1 VKSPETYKRQARI
14 MKAMAHETRLMIVDR
29 LREGECTVSE
39 LTELVGSE
47 QSTVSKHLALLRAHS
62 LVADRRDGNN
72 VYYSLLVPCVVDFF
86 SCATRVLEER

>member
-1 VKSPETYKRQARI
+1 
-14 MKAMAHETRLMIVDR
+14 
-29 LREGECTVSE
+29 
-39 LTELVGSE
+39 
-47 QSTVSKHLALLRAHS
+47 LRAHS